1 MLATLNNG
9 ATLQAARTEAGV
21 TSIVITG
28 ANGFIGRLLS
38 ARLTVGTPITV
49 GGISQTISKRVL
61 IDQHIPQ
68 DSGGEWI
75 QGDLGALIAETPQIF
90 TSADVV
96 VHLASAVSGEC
107 EADLDLGLNANL
119 FTGVAL
125 GRCLAAAPD
134 KPMLVFSSSL
144 AIYGGTPD
152 MPLADLIT
160 DTTRPT
166 PQNSYGSQKLML
178 EEFYADLARRGMI
191 SSRSVRLMTV
201 SVRQGTPNAAAS
213 SFLSGMIREPL
224 QGKVANVPVD
234 TGLRVVLNSP
244 AGAVDGLIHAM
255 SIDDAGWGAP
265 LGLNLPGISV
275 TVGEMVD
282 ALREVGGED
291 AVARL
296 SFDRDEAIE
305 RIVSGWPTA
314 AHSER
319 AARLGFAADKPFIDA
334 VRDFAASLTRS

>member
-1 MLATLNNG
+1 M
-9 ATLQAARTEAGV
+9 

-28 ANGFIGRLLS
+28 ANGFIGRLLA
-38 ARLTVGTPITV
+38 ARLTVGTKVTI
-49 GGISQTISKRVL
+49 GGQQRTIGNRTLV
-61 IDQHIPQ
+61 DQYIP
-68 DSGGEWI
+68 DDATDDPEWI
-75 QGDLGALIAETPQIF
+75 KGDLGALIADRPEIF
-90 TSADVV
+90 TGADVV

-119 FTGVAL
+119 FTGIAL
-125 GRCLAAAPD
+125 GRCLAATD
-134 KPMLVFSSSL
+134 HKPMLLFSSSL

-152 MPLADLIT
+152 MPLAELIT

-166 PQNSYGSQKLML
+166 PQNSYGAQKLML

-201 SVRQGTPNAAAS
+201 SVRPGKPNAAAS

-224 QGKVANVPVD
+224 QGERANVPVD
-234 TGLRVVLNSP
+234 TSLRVVLNSP
-244 AGAVDGLIHAM
+244 VGAVDGLVHAM
-255 SIDDAGWGAP
+255 SVDDDSWGAP

-275 TVGEMVD
+275 TVGEMVE
-282 ALREVGGED
+282 ALREVGGVD

-296 SFDRDEAIE
+296 GFERDEAIE

-314 AHSER
+314 AQSER
-319 AARLGFAADKPFIDA
+319 AARLGFAADRPFIEA
-334 VRDFAASLTRS
+334 VRDFAASLERN

>member
-1 MLATLNNG
+1 MTSTG
-9 ATLQAARTEAGV
+9 M

-28 ANGFIGRLLS
+28 ANGFIGRLLA
-38 ARLTVGTPITV
+38 ARLSVGATVRIDGR
-49 GGISQTISKRVL
+49 SRTIGKRTLV
-61 IDQHIPQ
+61 DQYIP
-68 DSGGEWI
+68 DDAATDGEWI
-75 QGDLGALIAETPQIF
+75 KGDLGALITDRPEIF
-90 TSADVV
+90 TGVDVV

-119 FTGVAL
+119 FTGIAL
-125 GRCLAAAPD
+125 GRCLAAAPH

-152 MPLADLIT
+152 MPLAELIT

-166 PQNSYGSQKLML
+166 PQNSYGAQKLML

-201 SVRQGTPNAAAS
+201 SVRPGKPNAAAS

-224 QGKVANVPVD
+224 QGERANVPVN

-244 AGAVDGLIHAM
+244 TAAVDGLVHAM
-255 SIDDAGWGAP
+255 SIDDNSWGAP
-265 LGLNLPGISV
+265 LALNLPGISV
-275 TVGEMVD
+275 TVGEMVE
-282 ALREVGGED
+282 ALRDIGGED

-296 SFDRDEAIE
+296 SFERDETIE
-305 RIVSGWPTA
+305 RIVSGWPTRA
-314 AHSER
+314 ESER
-319 AARLGFAADKPFIDA
+319 AARLEFATDRPFIEA
-334 VRDFAASLTRS
+334 VRDFAASLKRN

>member
-1 MLATLNNG
+1 M
-9 ATLQAARTEAGV
+9 

-28 ANGFIGRLLS
+28 ANGFIGRLL
-38 ARLTVGTPITV
+38 ADRLTVGAQVRI
-49 GGISQTISKRVL
+49 GGELRTIDSRILV
-61 IDQHIPQ
+61 DQHIP
-68 DSGGEWI
+68 DEASTDWI
-75 QGDLGALIAETPQIF
+75 RGDLGALIAEQPGIF
-90 TSADVV
+90 ASADLV

-119 FTGVAL
+119 FTGIAL
-125 GRCLAAAPD
+125 GRCLAAARH

-160 DTTRPT
+160 DSTRPT
-166 PQNSYGSQKLML
+166 PQNSYGAQKLML
-178 EEFYADLARRGMI
+178 EEFFADLARRGMI
-191 SSRSVRLMTV
+191 SARSVRLMTV
-201 SVRQGTPNAAAS
+201 SVRPGAPNAAAS

-224 QGKVANVPVD
+224 QGAPANVPVD

-244 AGAVDGLIHAM
+244 TGAVNGLIHAI
-255 SIDDAGWGAP
+255 SIDDDSWGAP

-275 TVGEMVD
+275 TVGEMVE

-291 AVARL
+291 AVSRL
-296 SFDRDEAIE
+296 SFTRDESIE
-305 RIVSGWPTA
+305 RIVTGWPQA

-319 AARLGFAADKPFIDA
+319 AARLGFAADKPFIEA
-334 VRDFAASLTRS
+334 VRDFAASLDRS

>member
-1 MLATLNNG
+1 MISTG
-9 ATLQAARTEAGV
+9 MTSTGM

-28 ANGFIGRLLS
+28 ANGFIGRLL
-38 ARLTVGTPITV
+38 AERLCVGTMAMI
-49 GGISQTISKRVL
+49 GGTSRTIGKRILV
-61 IDQHIPQ
+61 DQHVP
-68 DSGGEWI
+68 DDAGDEWI
-75 QGDLGALIAETPQIF
+75 KGDLGALITDRPEIF

-96 VHLASAVSGEC
+96 MHLASAVSGEC

-119 FTGVAL
+119 FAGIAL
-125 GRCLAAAPD
+125 GRCLAATPG

-152 MPLADLIT
+152 MPLAKLIT
-160 DTTRPT
+160 DTARPT
-166 PQNSYGSQKLML
+166 PQNSYGAQKLML

-201 SVRQGTPNAAAS
+201 SVRPGKPNAAAS

-224 QGKVANVPVD
+224 QGKPANVPVD

-244 AGAVDGLIHAM
+244 TGAVNGLTHAM
-255 SIDDAGWGAP
+255 SIDDHSWGAP

-275 TVGEMVD
+275 TVGEMVE
-282 ALREVGGED
+282 ALREVAGEA

-296 SFDRDEAIE
+296 SFERDAAIE

-314 AHSER
+314 AQSDR
-319 AARLGFAADKPFIDA
+319 AARLGFAADRPFIEA
-334 VRDFAASLTRS
+334 VRDFAASLERN

>member
-1 MLATLNNG
+1 MTSTGMTATDK
-9 ATLQAARTEAGV
+9 

-28 ANGFIGRLLS
+28 ANGFIGSLLAS
-38 ARLTVGTPITV
+38 RLTIGAAVAIGGT
-49 GGISQTISKRVL
+49 SRTISKRTL
-61 IDQHIPQ
+61 IDQYIP
-68 DSGGEWI
+68 DDGANSGEWI
-75 QGDLGALIAETPQIF
+75 KGDLGALIADRPEIF
-90 TSADVV
+90 TGADVV

-119 FTGVAL
+119 FAGIAL
-125 GRCLAAAPD
+125 GRCLAATPK
-134 KPMLVFSSSL
+134 KPMLVFASSL
-144 AIYGGTPD
+144 AIYGGTLD

-166 PQNSYGSQKLML
+166 PQNSYGAQKLML

-201 SVRQGTPNAAAS
+201 SVRPGKPNAAAS

-224 QGKVANVPVD
+224 QGERANVPVD

-244 AGAVDGLIHAM
+244 TAAVDGLIHAM
-255 SIDDAGWGAP
+255 SIDDNSWGAP

-275 TVGEMVD
+275 TVGEMVE
-282 ALREVGGED
+282 ALREVGGEE

-296 SFDRDEAIE
+296 SFERDETIE
-305 RIVSGWPTA
+305 RVVSGWPTTA
-314 AHSER
+314 QSDR
-319 AARLGFAADKPFIDA
+319 AARLGFATDRPFIEA
-334 VRDFAASLTRS
+334 VRDFAASLERN